1 MLRVLRHY
9 LPIRKALLI
18 LSETALLTIV
28 ISAWMTAHL
37 WGSPSEKIRE
47 LLSSDVRPMLPEDAI
62 FRCIYSSFFL
72 AVVSQ
77 IAIAFNELY
86 DVRISGSRYDRA
98 GRFVESTGS
107 ALGLTLLAVVLARS
121 WGLKQILDFPPL
133 TLSQL
138 VWTLVFA
145 MLSAF
150 AVLYYWRSLFH
161 WLLRRVEFGERVLI
175 LGGGK
180 RAHALGREILDRPD
194 AG

>member
-18 LSETALLTIV
+18 ASETVLLTLV
-28 ISAWMTAHL
+28 LWAWTSSHL
-37 WGSPSEKIRE
+37 WSASEGVRTALARMVPDQYTRE
-47 LLSSDVRPMLPEDAI
+47 GAIDKCLSSSVL
-62 FRCIYSSFFL
+62 L
-72 AVVSQ
+72 AVLAQ
-77 IAIAFNELY
+77 IAVAFNELY

-107 ALGLTLLAVVLARS
+107 ALGLTLLAVVLAKT

-145 MLSAF
+145 MLSGF
-150 AVLYYWRSLFH
+150 AVLYWWRSLFH
-161 WLLRRVEFGERVLI
+161 WLCLLYTS
-175 LGGGK
+175 
-180 RAHALGREILDRPD
+180 D
-194 AG
+194 AADE